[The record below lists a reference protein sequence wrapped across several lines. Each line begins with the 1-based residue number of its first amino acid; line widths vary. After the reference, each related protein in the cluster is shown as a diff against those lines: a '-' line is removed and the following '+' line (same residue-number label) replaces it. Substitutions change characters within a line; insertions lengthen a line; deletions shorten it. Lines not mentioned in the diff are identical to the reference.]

1 MGASFRDYFV
11 VKAKVKENFMKE
23 EIGDPFCSDGIFC
36 GAENHPLSKPMVD
49 HDQKRIK
56 ASVER

>member
-1 MGASFRDYFV
+1 
-11 VKAKVKENFMKE
+11 MKE